1 LARVWE
7 SGRRGVVTAYLAGS
21 AAIVLVAAG
30 VAAAQVRTS
39 WMSDRFPQLF
49 ARGDPSLDAVD
60 WREARAALSGSEPIV
75 AANWRDAGKLGAALA
90 PSRLVLTAGDDP
102 RQFAFVADQNA
113 LSSGRVLAVVRS
125 AEDRRR
131 LAAEY

>member
-60 WREARAALSGSEPIV
+60 WR
-75 AANWRDAGKLGAALA
+75 DAGKLGAALA